1 MSELNERQMAL
12 YDFLEA
18 MGDQWTPQKDI
29 ANALMWYY
37 PLYDE
42 NNFHD
47 SQARKI
53 MTADIRAIND
63 SADVEKVII
72 SGSRGVK
79 IATKEEWRAAV
90 KREYISVFKKLKRI
104 RQKERKGLMD
114 GQSRFVFKEE
124 RDVIEAFLHEN

>member
-29 ANALMWYY
+29 ANTLMWCY

-63 SADVEKVII
+63 SADVEKVIMDVHITFSTFLLIQAI
-72 SGSRGVK
+72 S
-79 IATKEEWRAAV
+79 
-90 KREYISVFKKLKRI
+90 
-104 RQKERKGLMD
+104 
-114 GQSRFVFKEE
+114 
-124 RDVIEAFLHEN
+124 FL